1 MILKKILLLIFSLN
15 LVLPDNPVI
24 AHKDKNEFD
33 KAFFLGGQGMICAIY
48 LIGDLSEIQAKKY
61 IGFNRTYTLK
71 SEVVD
76 IKVKNYAEDYRFTGS
91 NKECNRLID

>member
-1 MILKKILLLIFSLN
+1 MNLI
-15 LVLPDNPVI
+15 
-24 AHKDKNEFD
+24 KD
-33 KAFFLGGQGMICAIY
+33 FFLGAHGIVCAIY
-48 LIGDLSEIQAKKY
+48 RIGDLDEIQAKKY